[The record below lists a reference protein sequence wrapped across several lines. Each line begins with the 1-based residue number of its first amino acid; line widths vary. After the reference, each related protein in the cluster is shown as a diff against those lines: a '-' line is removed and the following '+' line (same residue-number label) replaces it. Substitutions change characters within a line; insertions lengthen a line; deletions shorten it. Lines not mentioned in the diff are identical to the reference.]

1 MPLCLEPFHVV
12 DETSHVLRAS
22 GIPNLSSLVP
32 LHIVVQHVVGDG
44 SIPCKNGVHSV
55 MNWWSDTFIGIG
67 NVVDLILSPSVEFIG
82 RDGLKLL
89 PGEVMFTAVGDAI
102 SK

>member
-1 MPLCLEPFHVV
+1 
-12 DETSHVLRAS
+12 
-22 GIPNLSSLVP
+22 
-32 LHIVVQHVVGDG
+32 
-44 SIPCKNGVHSV
+44 

-67 NVVDLILSPSVEFIG
+67 VAVDLILAPSVEIIG

-89 PGEVMFTAVGDAI
+89 PGEVMFTAEGDAI